1 LAAALARRGVEAVIE
16 PLMQIHFHADEPIDL
31 TDVQAILCTSANGVR
46 ALAQASGER
55 RVPLFAV
62 GDATAACARAE
73 GFGMVES
80 AAGNADDLVRLAA
93 ERLDP
98 RQGRLLHVA
107 GQVAAGN
114 LTEALGKR
122 GFAVERRVLYEA
134 RPVTELNLSAVRALR
149 GGTIDFAMFFSP
161 RTAAVFVTLAGT
173 AGVAD
178 SCETVAALSISPA
191 TDAALA
197 PIQWLDRRVA
207 DRPNQPALLHM
218 LDRVLGE
225 RQRA

>member
-114 LTEALGKR
+114 LTEALSKR

-207 DRPNQPALLHM
+207 DRPNQPALLDM

>member
-1 LAAALARRGVEAVIE
+1 VEAVIE

-178 SCETVAALSISPA
+178 SCETVAALSISLA